1 MRLYK
6 IKLLIGFFLAGYLL
20 ICRPA
25 AAMMPGTLLYRT
37 SSHGQMYG
45 YSSRDL
51 LKEKFGLITNIYSGH
66 AGIYIGQE
74 EGVDYVVEALGNG
87 IVKTPAQYFVN
98 ENNGEKL
105 VAAKIPTKATSWQ
118 RAKAVALAKYLAS
131 ADLGYDFDFSAQK
144 GPGSGDWTCV
154 GLTEKLYE
162 SANADNPERLG
173 ALEYN
178 QQYYAVNITPD
189 GYDRDSLYNDQGD
202 CFSTRREFSRIARRS
217 DILLP
222 APEKIG
228 YDAGKEYNGDR
239 YIFIPYTQA
248 LQTSLKDET
257 VDIDLSSVFP
267 EEAIRGK
274 VSNLGLIL
282 KWSLINNPVSS
293 VKKIAGVFVEGWND
307 LFSDKKQ
314 TEELTWDES
323 PASALKLQSETIS
336 GNENIEAA
344 DANKSSFSAA
354 VNPAL
359 STTLPAKTIKK
370 TTAKNKKTV
379 AAVTADKNNQSLVGS
394 EPASISSGQDIFSTA
409 RPAVADSQKNTDTAA
424 VNSQTN
430 SSASIPV
437 KTAAS
442 KKNVALWSPVAAKLT
457 STTAKTTTTDT
468 KKTKPKATS
477 TVKTKTE
484 APLTLVISRLYT
496 IGDDD
501 WLEIWNYG
509 EEDIDL
515 AARKV
520 RLEKS
525 RTAADPGI
533 ILRFDVGT
541 DASFPGG
548 KVIRAGE
555 GYRIVRNKAAADL
568 RAAAQAIAS
577 RTDFNLAD
585 SGYTIYLASGPVSSA
600 NDADIIDFVGYGQAK
615 YFEGAASAPADITGY
630 LLRRKADAGTQL
642 AEILADGEKANWPP
656 LYDSNNN
663 SRDWLLWPLGGVIP
677 EPVEEDEEDGEDE
690 DDNVDEDNNNEQG
703 NSASSTPFTL
713 LPGVD
718 SSGLWRLWS
727 FEECRGSSTAEM
739 ISGKMSAALSTPGT
753 WTVGR
758 WGCAQAPPYRPT
770 ALEADLDPLLS
781 GETFTLAF
789 QFKGDGDYA
798 NPYFYLSNTE
808 ENIAL
813 QLYLYNTMMEFHGF
827 PGLEG
832 RYDCSSYMDNAW
844 HQGVLVW
851 NAGGGYWSLSFDGQE
866 IFHQDFSGLAP
877 GFNRLT
883 IGAVA
888 GLTLIDDVALWNR
901 ALSQAEIKNL
911 AVAAQPF
918 NPQPERETP
927 SELQLLHAWN
937 FDEASGTVAHDSVG
951 GLDWSLPANALVY
964 DGLSGRGLDWPPLDT
979 KYQLSLPAWAAD
991 DFSASWWWQNTAPAG
1006 FSGRMQLLL
1015 KEGDESPVNFSMNNW
1030 RQQLNGNIWSEGYEV
1045 LPKDDLW
1052 HHLALVYDDYR
1063 YRWQLFVDGKLKLEK
1078 QDLPLDITN
1087 LDGLSLATE
1096 VTGFKLDNLKLWQG
1110 SLDAAKVLS
1119 EYEAEKPQ

>member
-1 MRLYK
+1 
-6 IKLLIGFFLAGYLL
+6 
-20 ICRPA
+20 
-25 AAMMPGTLLYRT
+25 
-37 SSHGQMYG
+37 MYG
-45 YSSRDL
+45 YSTKDL
-51 LKEKFGLITNIYSGH
+51 LKEEYGIITHLYSGH

-105 VAAKIPTKATSWQ
+105 VAAKIPTKATAWQ

-202 CFSTRREFSRIARRS
+202 CFSKRREFSRIARRS

-239 YIFIPYTQA
+239 YIFVPYTQA

-257 VDIDLSSVFP
+257 VDIDLSSIFP
-267 EEAIRGK
+267 EEAVRGK

-293 VKKIAGVFVEGWND
+293 VKKIAGVFVEGWKD

-323 PASALKLQSETIS
+323 PASALNLQTETIPAS
-336 GNENIEAA
+336 KSVDTSE
-344 DANKSSFSAA
+344 SSFSAA
-354 VNPAL
+354 TNPAL
-359 STTLPAKTIKK
+359 STALPAATVKK
-370 TTAKNKKTV
+370 TTASNKKT
-379 AAVTADKNNQSLVGS
+379 AAVTTDKKDKVSISS
-394 EPASISSGQDIFSTA
+394 EPVSVSSGQDIFSAA
-409 RPAVADSQKNTDTAA
+409 RPVVADSRETAEATAANSQKNS
-424 VNSQTN
+424 V
-430 SSASIPV
+430 PV
-437 KTAAS
+437 TTAAS
-442 KKNVALWSPVAAKLT
+442 KQNVALWSPVAAKLT
-457 STTAKTTTTDT
+457 GATAKTTTTAV
-468 KKTKPKATS
+468 KKNNSKATS

-484 APLTLVISRLYT
+484 APLTLVISRIYT

-525 RTAADPGI
+525 KTSADPGI
-533 ILRFDVGT
+533 ILRFDVST

-568 RAAAQAIAS
+568 RAAAQAIAA

-615 YFEGAASAPADITGY
+615 YFEGAAPAPANVAGY

-642 AEILADGEKANWPP
+642 AEILEDGDKANWPP

-677 EPVEEDEEDGEDE
+677 EIVEEDEDNNEDE
-690 DDNVDEDNNNEQG
+690 DDNNGGDNNDDKQG
-703 NSASSTPFTL
+703 DSASSTPFTL
-713 LPGVD
+713 LPGID

-739 ISGKMSAALSTPGT
+739 VSGQTSAALSTPGT

-770 ALEADLDPLLS
+770 ALEADLDPFLS

-832 RYDCSSYMDNAW
+832 RYDCSSYMDNTW

-851 NAGGGYWSLSFDGQE
+851 DAVNGYWSLSFDGEE
-866 IFHQDFSGLAP
+866 IFHQNFSGLAP
-877 GFNRLT
+877 GFDRLT

-901 ALSQAEIKNL
+901 SLSKVEIKNL
-911 AVAAQPF
+911 AVASQPL
-918 NPQPERETP
+918 NPQPEREAP

-951 GLDWSLPANALVY
+951 GLDWSLPTGALVY

-979 KYQLSLPAWAAD
+979 KYQLSLPAWATD
-991 DFSASWWWQNTAPAG
+991 NFSASWWWQNTAPTG

-1015 KEGDESPVNFSMNNW
+1015 KEGDESPVNFTMNNW

-1063 YRWQLFVDGKLKLEK
+1063 YRWQLFVDGQLKLES
-1078 QDLPLDITN
+1078 QDLPLAVTN

-1119 EYEAEKPQ
+1119 EYEAEKPK